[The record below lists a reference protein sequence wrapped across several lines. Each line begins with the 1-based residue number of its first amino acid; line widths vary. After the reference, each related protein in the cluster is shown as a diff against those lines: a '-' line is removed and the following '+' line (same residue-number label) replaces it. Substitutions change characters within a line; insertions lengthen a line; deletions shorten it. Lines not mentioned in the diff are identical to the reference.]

1 MKIQEVPLRA
11 MARWFQAAEILSDVD
26 ADGHDINNFDGTQ
39 NPAMAWKFDWIGHP
53 SVEGAG
59 QYDQIVAPD
68 MMVEHPVYR
77 VS

>member
-39 NPAMAWKFDWIGHP
+39 NPAMAWNSIGSGIHP
-53 SVEGAG
+53 WRARDSTTRSW
-59 QYDQIVAPD
+59 
-68 MMVEHPVYR
+68 HR
-77 VS
+77 T